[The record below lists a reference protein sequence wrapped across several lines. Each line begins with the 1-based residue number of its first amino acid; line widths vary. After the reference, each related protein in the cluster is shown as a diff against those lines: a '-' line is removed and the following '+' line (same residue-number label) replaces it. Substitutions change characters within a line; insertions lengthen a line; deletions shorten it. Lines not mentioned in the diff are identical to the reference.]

1 LPLIRKG
8 GKLFAETAGTDEPVG
23 SAEQGVCGVY
33 CGLLPEI
40 WSSFSESIIDKFS
53 MLLTLNLGGYTYAEA
68 LQWATDCG

>member
-1 LPLIRKG
+1 MVSDDKI
-8 GKLFAETAGTDEPVG
+8 AQVNDIPVVDVAKALG
-23 SAEQGVCGVY
+23 IEV
-33 CGLLPEI
+33 GLLPEI